1 MRAVDPIGSRGKSMV
16 QTALP
21 VGRYAARTF
30 RGRSNGYPRKGGS
43 KPSDL
48 CESSRA
54 LSGEPPEYLVMSERR
69 DFAGSLNRFRSRG
82 FAP

>member
-21 VGRYAARTF
+21 VGRYAARTVQ
-30 RGRSNGYPRKGGS
+30 
-43 KPSDL
+43 
-48 CESSRA
+48 SRQTSA
-54 LSGEPPEYLVMSERR
+54 NLLEHSAGEPPEYLVMSAPR

>member
-21 VGRYAARTF
+21 IGRYAARTF
-30 RGRSNGYPRKGGS
+30 RGRSNGYPRKSGS

-54 LSGEPPEYLVMSERR
+54 LSGRA
-69 DFAGSLNRFRSRG
+69 AGISGHVR
-82 FAP
+82 APWTLQEV

>member
-30 RGRSNGYPRKGGS
+30 RVAQTAISGKAVQ
-43 KPSDL
+43 
-48 CESSRA
+48 SRQTSA
-54 LSGEPPEYLVMSERR
+54 ILLEHSAGEPPEYLVMPEPR
-69 DFAGSLNRFRSRG
+69 DFAGSLNRFPSRG